1 MLLKG
6 VITKMFL
13 YISLVLATRRLRS
26 CAFASQPHRWSSV
39 HILVAPT
46 YSYGFSSCILIL
58 SHTLKIWTLATVDSK
73 CPQVRVYP
81 MMEWDLSRLNYLP
94 LLHVYM
100 LTWSMGAPAVN
111 NSTSTILNY

>member
-1 MLLKG
+1 M
-6 VITKMFL
+6 
-13 YISLVLATRRLRS
+13 
-26 CAFASQPHRWSSV
+26 
-39 HILVAPT
+39 
-46 YSYGFSSCILIL
+46 
-58 SHTLKIWTLATVDSK
+58 LATVDSK